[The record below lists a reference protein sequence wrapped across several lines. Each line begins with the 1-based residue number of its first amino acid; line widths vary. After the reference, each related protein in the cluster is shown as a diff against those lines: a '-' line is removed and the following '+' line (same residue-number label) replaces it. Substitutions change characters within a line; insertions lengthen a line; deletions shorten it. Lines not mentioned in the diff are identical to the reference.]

1 MTRGRGRAAAAVVA
15 LVLAAGLAGCGGDHD
30 FVPGPNPAPGPGPAQ
45 VDVDTPDLRA
55 LKEEAGI
62 EPCRPGPGGGG
73 LPAVTVPCLGGG
85 ASVDLSTLRGPML
98 INVWQSACDE
108 CRVEMPVL
116 QEFHQ
121 SYADQ
126 VPIIGLDFV
135 DVFPG
140 SALELAQD
148 GGVTY
153 PLLADPGGEL
163 QGERDFPRIPG
174 YPDTIFLD
182 ADGEVAYTKIGV
194 ISSVED
200 LLDLVREHLGVIL

>member
-1 MTRGRGRAAAAVVA
+1 MRRGRARAAAAAVA
-15 LVLAAGLAGCGGDHD
+15 LVLAAGLAGCSSGHD

-55 LKEEAGI
+55 LKADAGI

-73 LPAVTVPCLGGG
+73 LPALTLPCLGGG

-116 QEFHQ
+116 QEFHEQ
-121 SYADQ
+121 YADT
-126 VPIIGLDFV
+126 VPLLGLDMA
-135 DVFPG
+135 DTFPG

-153 PLLADPGGEL
+153 PLVADPGGDL
-163 QGERDFPRIPG
+163 MGEKGFPRIPG
-174 YPDTIFLD
+174 YPDTIFVD

-194 ISSVED
+194 IDSLDD
-200 LLDLVREHLGVIL
+200 LRDLVRQHLGVDL